1 MIIRVKDKCPEG
13 PFTRSELEHIAA
25 SLTIAYENQ
34 GVGPVYRGIVA
45 PADTSIPWQ
54 ETDAL
59 GTPIGPVKHY
69 RAGGWR

>member
-1 MIIRVKDKCPEG
+1 MTIRVKDNPVLNR
-13 PFTRSELEHIAA
+13 FSRAELEEIAA
-25 SLTIAYENQ
+25 ALTVAYENQ

-69 RAGGWR
+69 RAGGWQ